1 MNVAVWAEKKRRI
14 IRLTVQKPT
23 LALRRHVFPR
33 QGFHL
38 GILAIFTVVVTL
50 STLRYPAWVPGSAFV
65 VILVMGGFLLR
76 LLRLTLVYLLVACAV
91 IYVRVQHLLFSGS
104 GPNDAQRSLSQG
116 ELVVLAATALLMW
129 VVASSR
135 ERVGL
140 QGNLG
145 DALLIDLREG
155 LRKQSELP
163 RLPGGWHVE
172 TVLRPAYGE
181 SFSGDFV
188 VSSTSSDERRLEI
201 TLVDVSGKGAA
212 AGARALLLSGAFGS
226 LLAAL
231 PAQDF
236 LRAANEYLIRQHWLE
251 GFATAVQV
259 DVDFE
264 TGTFLVA
271 GAGHPP
277 AAHFH
282 SGSGRWELLRGGG
295 PLLGVIED
303 APYPV
308 AVGAL
313 APGDV
318 LLLYTDGL
326 VETPGEDLDA
336 GIDRMLGQAER
347 MVRDGYQAGA
357 QRIVEQALAGETD
370 DRTLVVI
377 WRY

>member
-1 MNVAVWAEKKRRI
+1 MKVAALAGKMRRM
-14 IRLTVQKPT
+14 RNRY
-23 LALRRHVFPR
+23 LRRPLYFMRRQILPR

-38 GILAIFTVVVTL
+38 AILAIFAIAVTFTTV
-50 STLRYPAWVPGSAFV
+50 RYPDWVPGSAFV
-65 VILVMGGFLLR
+65 VIIVTGGFLLR
-76 LLRLTLVYLLVACAV
+76 LMRLTLVYILIIFSLVYIQVYPFLDEAAGDS
-91 IYVRVQHLLFSGS
+91 R
-104 GPNDAQRSLSQG
+104 PRPLSQG

-135 ERVGL
+135 EKVGL

-145 DALLIDLREG
+145 DSLLVDLREG
-155 LRKQSELP
+155 LRQQSELP
-163 RLPGGWHVE
+163 SLPGGWHVE

-188 VSSTSSDERRLEI
+188 VASTSADGRRLEI
-201 TLVDVSGKGAA
+201 TLVDVSGKGAS

-231 PAQDF
+231 PAQEF
-236 LRAANEYLIRQHWLE
+236 LRAANEYLLRQHWLE

-264 TGTFLVA
+264 SGTFLVA

-295 PLLGVIED
+295 PLLGIIEG
-303 APYPV
+303 AHYPT

-326 VETPGEDLDA
+326 VETPGRDLDA

-347 MVRDGYQAGA
+347 MVRDGFRAGA
-357 QRIVEQALAGETD
+357 ERIVESALAGETD